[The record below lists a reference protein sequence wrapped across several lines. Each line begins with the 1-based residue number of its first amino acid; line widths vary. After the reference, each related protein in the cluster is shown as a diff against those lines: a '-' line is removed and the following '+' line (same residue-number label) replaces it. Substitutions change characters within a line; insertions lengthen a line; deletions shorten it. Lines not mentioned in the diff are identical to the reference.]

1 MYPEDEYIQLS
12 SLQHFQYCPRQCALI
27 HVDQQWSEN
36 RFTAEGRVQHERVD
50 REERECRGDVVTE
63 YALPLCSKELGLI
76 GKADVVE
83 FHKRFAY
90 PVEHKRGKPKPDEC
104 DMIQVCAQ
112 ALCLEEMLGQSIP
125 EGALFYGKPRRR
137 QTVIFDNELR
147 NKTIDTCRKVH
158 ELIQKK
164 LIPKAQYDAKKCSAC
179 SLLEI
184 CMPQHTM
191 DIKHYYDKYLK

>member
-1 MYPEDEYIQLS
+1 MYSEDNYIMLS
-12 SLQHFQYCPRQCALI
+12 ALQHYMYCPRQCALI

-36 RFTAEGRVQHERVD
+36 RFTAEGRAQHERVD
-50 REERECRGDVVTE
+50 REERECRGDVVAE
-63 YALPLCSKELGLI
+63 YALPLYSRELGLT

-83 FHKRFAY
+83 FHKGMAY

-137 QTVIFDNELR
+137 QTVIFDDVLR
-147 NKTIDTCRKVH
+147 NKTIDTCKKVH
-158 ELIQKK
+158 ELIQSK
-164 LIPKAQYDAKKCSAC
+164 IVPKAQYDAKKCSAC
-179 SLLEI
+179 SLYEI

-191 DIKHYYDKYLK
+191 NVKDYYDKYLK